1 MNSLYTAKQA
11 AELGAKLREMAGD
24 SVLIRMMGG
33 FFYFSA
39 PKSLHEALAAN
50 PRVTLRIIVGMDV
63 ELRYSQLVEVNKNE
77 PNETDLTP
85 LPNDREFAESY
96 LDSLRKAV
104 SAPELDIE
112 SFHERLPLFIE
123 LLKTG
128 RLHIRRSRNA
138 NFARAC
144 LFDRDSGG
152 LLHRLDWLTGSMDL
166 SRPTLPVRSHVEV
179 GGNDSGAEA
188 LAAQFE
194 SLWEDGVLLTEEPA
208 MKQRILDILEHESLS
223 AVVSPYEA
231 YGLMLKT
238 YLDLQKQ
245 VNASEYL
252 ARVLED
258 NGYRNYRY
266 QLDAVDQALTILK
279 EYNGV
284 IIADV
289 VGLGKSVVAS
299 LIINGLKKRGIIIAP
314 PGLIG
319 DPQKRESGWQ
329 DYKNDFRY
337 YDWEIFSCGLLEDAW
352 NYVKNRPDI
361 EVVLID
367 EAHRFK
373 NQETEDYE
381 TLSDICRGRQV
392 ILLTATPF
400 NNRPADIFA
409 LLKLFVVPGCS
420 NITLDD
426 RLESRFASYDNIFKQ
441 LSLIQKGLKSKDE
454 ETRKRVKA
462 AYEKLHRLFER
473 AAPGLSVDPRLIRK
487 WSRKMA
493 REIRKILEPVI
504 IRRNRIDLR
513 NDPDYRNEVAE
524 LSDMQPPVEQFFE
537 LTPEQSRFYDEII
550 NDYFGEGG
558 SFCGCLYQP
567 FLYDGTEKMENA
579 RQEAHRES
587 IQQKNLYSFM
597 CRLLVRRFESSFG
610 AFARSIGKFLESHER
625 AREFIRKHNRYIM
638 DRILL
643 ERLYTRDDD
652 EVEAALEDFAS
663 DDSLDIIPRNKRVYE
678 VDKFE
683 RKEQFLKDL
692 EHDIGIFREIQEKL
706 RKLGLDHS
714 DPKAA
719 RLADVIGA
727 VLKGRHPSIP
737 PAQGE
742 PQRKVIVFSEYADT
756 VAHLAAYLDKVFPGG
771 VLKVSGNMSKSLK
784 HTVAANFDAGFER
797 KGRPQNQY
805 QILVATDKM
814 SEGHN
819 LNRAGL
825 VINYDIPWNPTR
837 VIQRVGRINR
847 IGNKVFQNLY
857 IFNFFPTERG
867 ADINR
872 SREIASSKM
881 FMIHNTIGEDA
892 QIFDM
897 DETPEASSL
906 FRKLQQNPEDA
917 EEESFL
923 TTIKKEYAAMLEK
936 HPEMAERLSRLPCR
950 VKTAR
955 HGTRN
960 ALYLFKRKGLGLF
973 SILVPDSDG
982 NGKLRSESAA
992 LEDAFAEIRCGY
1004 DEPRMELSE
1013 SFWDAYAEA
1022 RAGLGLFGA
1031 SHHGGGGDSRSMRIR
1046 ALNNLETAEA
1056 RFGGDTSSPTAAFI
1070 PSLRTAIDR
1079 FCSLSDYTI
1088 RRLGRHDM
1096 NSDNSIRKFMDEVE
1110 QLRHKLGD
1118 GYLDSLNRLSKKA
1131 RSEIIV
1137 AIELRQIS
1145 ERK

>member
-1 MNSLYTAKQA
+1 MSSLYTTQQA
-11 AELGAKLREMAGD
+11 SELGAKLGECVAD
-24 SVLIRMMGG
+24 STLIRMMGG

-39 PKSLHEALAAN
+39 LKSYHAALAAN
-50 PRVTLRIIVGMDV
+50 PQAALRIVVGTDV
-63 ELRYSQLVEVNKNE
+63 ELRHAQLVEVNPRE
-77 PNETDLTP
+77 PNEEGLTP
-85 LPNDREFAESY
+85 LPSDRELAARY
-96 LDSLRKAV
+96 LESLRVAV

-112 SFHERLPLFIE
+112 SFHERLPLFVE
-123 LLKTG
+123 LLKAD
-128 RLHIRRSRNA
+128 RLQIRRSRNV
-138 NFARAC
+138 NYARAC
-144 LFDRDSGG
+144 LFDRDSGE
-152 LLHRLDWLTGSMDL
+152 LMPRIDWLTGSMDL
-166 SRPTLPVRSHVEV
+166 SRPTLPVRSQVEV
-179 GGNDSGAEA
+179 GSSDFGAGE
-188 LAAQFE
+188 LAEQFE
-194 SLWEDGVLLTEEPA
+194 ALWEDGALLTEDPA
-208 MKQRILDILEHESLS
+208 IKQKILEILEHGSL
-223 AVVSPYEA
+223 AAEVTPYEA
-231 YGLMLKT
+231 YGLLLKT

-245 VNASEYL
+245 VNASEYMGQI
-252 ARVLED
+252 LED
-258 NGYRNYRY
+258 NGYIKYRY

-299 LIINGLKKRGIIIAP
+299 MIICGLKKRGICIAP

-337 YDWEIFSCGLLEDAW
+337 YDWEIFSSGLLDDAW

-426 RLESRFASYDNIFKQ
+426 RLEHRFAAYDNIFKQ
-441 LSLIQKGLKSKDE
+441 LSLIQKGLKSEDE
-454 ETRKRVKA
+454 ETRKRVRS
-462 AYEKLHRLFER
+462 AYEKLYGIFEN
-473 AAPGLSVDPRLIRK
+473 AAPGADIEPRLIK
-487 WSRKMA
+487 GWSRKMA

-513 NDPDYRNEVAE
+513 SDPDYRNEVTE

-550 NDYFGEGG
+550 GGYFGEGG
-558 SFCGCLYQP
+558 SFRGCLYQP
-567 FLYDGTEKMENA
+567 FLYDGTEKADNA
-579 RQEAHRES
+579 RQEAQRES

-610 AFARSIGKFLESHER
+610 AFSRSIEKFLESHER
-625 AREFIRKHNRYIM
+625 AQVFIRKHDRYIM
-638 DRILL
+638 DRTLL
-643 ERLYTRDDD
+643 ERLYAKDDD
-652 EVEAALEDFAS
+652 EVEAALEAFAS
-663 DDSLDIIPRNKRVYE
+663 ETDLEIIPRNKRVYE
-678 VDKFE
+678 VGAFA
-683 RKEQFLKDL
+683 RKDQFLVDL
-692 EHDIGIFREIQEKL
+692 DHDIGVFREIQTKL
-706 RKLGLDHS
+706 TDLGLDRS

-719 RLADVIGA
+719 RLAEAVKA
-727 VLKGRHPSIP
+727 VLAGGHPDIP
-737 PAQGE
+737 AARGE

-756 VAHLAAYLDKVFPGG
+756 VKHLAEYLETHFPGH
-771 VLKVSGNMSKSLK
+771 VLTVTGNVSKSLK
-784 HTVAANFDAGFER
+784 HTVAANFDAGFEK
-797 KGRPQNQY
+797 KGKAENQY
-805 QILVATDKM
+805 RILVATDKM

-825 VINYDIPWNPTR
+825 VVNYDIPWNPTR

-847 IGNKVFQNLY
+847 IGKKVFQNLF

-872 SREIASSKM
+872 SREIASAKM

-892 QIFDM
+892 QIFDI

-906 FRKLQQNPEDA
+906 FRKLQQNPEDS

-923 TTIKKEYAAMLEK
+923 TTMKKAYAAMMES
-936 HPEMAERLSRLPCR
+936 HPEMTERLGRLPCR
-950 VKTAR
+950 IKTAR
-955 HGTRN
+955 AGMTD

-973 SILVPDSDG
+973 SIVVPDLLG
-982 NGKLRSESAA
+982 EAALRSESMA
-992 LEDAFAEIRCGY
+992 LEEAFAEIRCEYG
-1004 DEPRMELSE
+1004 EPRLKLSCN
-1013 SFWDAYAEA
+1013 FWEAYTEA
-1022 RAGLGLFGA
+1022 KAGLGMFGSQHRA
-1031 SHHGGGGDSRSMRIR
+1031 GGGDSRSMRVR
-1046 ALNNLETAEA
+1046 ALNNIETAET
-1056 RFGGDTSSPTAAFI
+1056 RLRGDESPAAAFL
-1070 PSLRTAIDR
+1070 PTLRTAIDR
-1079 FCSLSDYTI
+1079 FCSLSDYTL
-1088 RRLGRHDM
+1088 RRLGRLELK
-1096 NSDNSIRKFMDEVE
+1096 SDAQIKKFMEQVE
-1110 QLRHKLGD
+1110 KLRLKLGD
-1118 GYLDSLNRLSKKA
+1118 AYLDDLNRLSSTT

-1137 AIELRQIS
+1137 AIELRQ
-1145 ERK
+1145 K